1 MKTVNRVSARS
12 CSNNPANTNKNVCAW
27 MCAVALGVQ
36 DNVRYLHTIVDL
48 KRAISTQFSLRS
60 VMTKAKST
68 TVGGARK
75 NLSGDK
81 SVVAYLVWVEDHVLL
96 LDNNGVTGV
105 DTDPRRNDRRKM
117 HGVWAVR
124 HK

>member
-1 MKTVNRVSARS
+1 MTKVNRSMARS
-12 CSNNPANTNKNVCAW
+12 TSNNPTNTNKNYCAW

-36 DNVRYLHTIVDL
+36 DNVHYLHTIADV

-60 VMTKAKST
+60 VMTKAKSK

-75 NLSGDK
+75 NLAGDK
-81 SVVAYLVWVEDHVLL
+81 SVVAYLVWVEEHVLL

-105 DTDPRRNDRRKM
+105 DTDPRDNDRRKM

>member
-1 MKTVNRVSARS
+1 MTKVNRDARRS
-12 CSNNPANTNKNVCAW
+12 TSNNTANTNKNVCAW
-27 MCAVALGVQ
+27 MCAVSLGVQ
-36 DNVRYLHTIVDL
+36 DNVRYLHTITDL

-60 VMTKAKST
+60 VMSKAKSK

-81 SVVAYLVWVEDHVLL
+81 SVVAYLVWVEGHVLL
-96 LDNNGVTGV
+96 LDNNGITGV
-105 DTDPRRNDRRKM
+105 DTDPRDNDRRKM
-117 HGVWAVR
+117 QGVWAVR